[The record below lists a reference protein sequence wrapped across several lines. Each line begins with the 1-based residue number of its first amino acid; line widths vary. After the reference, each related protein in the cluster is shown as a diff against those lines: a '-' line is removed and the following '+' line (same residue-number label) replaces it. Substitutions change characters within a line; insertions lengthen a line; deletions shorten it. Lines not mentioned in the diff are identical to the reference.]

1 MPAPRPSR
9 TILKDCTGCGRRLG
23 RDAMA
28 EQKAAYEEVR
38 FCTITCAYC
47 GQQMRY
53 APQWRLK

>member
-1 MPAPRPSR
+1 MSR

-28 EQKAAYEEVR
+28 EQKAAYDEVR
-38 FCTITCAYC
+38 PCTITCAYC
-47 GQQMRY
+47 GRQMRY